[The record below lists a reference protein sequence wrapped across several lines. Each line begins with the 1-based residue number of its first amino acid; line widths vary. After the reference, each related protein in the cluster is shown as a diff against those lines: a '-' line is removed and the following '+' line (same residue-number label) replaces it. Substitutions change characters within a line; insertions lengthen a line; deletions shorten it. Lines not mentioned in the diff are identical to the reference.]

1 MDHERNIGLA
11 IGFGTCLH
19 CNREDCIFKI
29 FHFTGFFQCVNGKK
43 KRTCWRAYEPHLS
56 LFLNQSSWW
65 ISDQLRSL
73 CPCNFQLQHNT
84 HAVGTNQIHTEWV
97 CNISAAAAAK
107 PNNFLGLIRKF
118 LANIF
123 PWPWP
128 WSHLKLQIYINSVI
142 YTCTVHNELKFIML
156 YYYFFEIFRTEQIH
170 RVPVR
175 WRDKFQ
181 KCRITREIIAKF
193 LHF

>member
-11 IGFGTCLH
+11 IGFGICLH

-29 FHFTGFFQCVNGKK
+29 FHFTGFFQCVKGKK
-43 KRTCWRAYEPHLS
+43 KRTCWRAYELHLS

-156 YYYFFEIFRTEQIH
+156 YYFFDDFRTEQIH

>member
-1 MDHERNIGLA
+1 MSHTYHYFLINLRGEFPISSGHCVRA
-11 IGFGTCLH
+11 IFS
-19 CNREDCIFKI
+19 CN
-29 FHFTGFFQCVNGKK
+29 TT
-43 KRTCWRAYEPHLS
+43 RT
-56 LFLNQSSWW
+56 
-65 ISDQLRSL
+65 RS
-73 CPCNFQLQHNT
+73 
-84 HAVGTNQIHTEWV
+84 VGTNQIHTEWV

-142 YTCTVHNELKFIML
+142 YTWTVHNELKFIML
-156 YYYFFEIFRTEQIH
+156 YYFFEIFRTEQIH

-181 KCRITREIIAKF
+181 KCRIMGKLLLIFCIFSCLYYLQEGANRIQRPKF
-193 LHF
+193 ATI